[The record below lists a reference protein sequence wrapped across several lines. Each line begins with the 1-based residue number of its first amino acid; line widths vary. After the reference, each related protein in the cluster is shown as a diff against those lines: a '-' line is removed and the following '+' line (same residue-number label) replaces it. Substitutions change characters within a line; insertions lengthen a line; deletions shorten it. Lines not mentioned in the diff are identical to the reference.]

1 MTFLHM
7 IAKFGILEYLSTGL
21 PINFRHARSCYL
33 FTAAQGNRTLDG
45 TKLYCMVTQAHV
57 CKRAQG
63 RCPNAIGW
71 ESNPRPVDR
80 KTSTLTASGRV
91 SRYVSRLEMSRDKYL
106 HVSVLSQ
113 SRRIHV
119 LSWLES
125 RSSTSRF
132 GSVLVSRLLSHL
144 DYEAMLV
151 YLAVYLFTVDQL
163 ILS

>member
-1 MTFLHM
+1 MFVNV
-7 IAKFGILEYLSTGL
+7 
-21 PINFRHARSCYL
+21 PRVDAR
-33 FTAAQGNRTLDG
+33 
-45 TKLYCMVTQAHV
+45 TQV
-57 CKRAQG
+57 
-63 RCPNAIGW
+63 GW